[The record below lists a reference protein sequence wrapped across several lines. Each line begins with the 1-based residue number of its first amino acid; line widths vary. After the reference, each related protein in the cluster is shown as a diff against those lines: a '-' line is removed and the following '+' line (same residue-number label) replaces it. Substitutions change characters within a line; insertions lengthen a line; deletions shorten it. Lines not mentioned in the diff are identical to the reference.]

1 MSKLQELIKKLCP
14 DGVEFRKLGEVC
26 EFINGFAFK
35 SSLFKDEGL
44 PIIRITN
51 INGVSID
58 LSDVKFFDSR
68 DYKSNLQ
75 SFSVSFGDILI
86 AMSGAT
92 TGKIGYYDNEDIAYL
107 NQRVG
112 KFVPNVNVLNNRYLF
127 HFLLSKTSELYIMAG
142 GGAQPNLSSNKLMNE
157 LYIPLPP
164 LEVQNEIVRIL
175 DTFTSHTA
183 ELQAELQARKEQ
195 YEYYRNKLLTF
206 DENDERVK
214 WMKLGEIGTFVRGNG
229 LQKKDFTE
237 TGVGCIHYGQI
248 YTYYGTS
255 TDTTKSFVPYELAQ
269 KLTKVKSGNLVIA
282 CTSENIEDVCKA
294 VVWLGEE
301 DIVTGGHACV
311 FAHNEI
317 PKYIAYFFQTE
328 YFFQQK
334 KKYARG
340 AKVIDIKV
348 SDLEKISIPVPPL
361 SEQKRIISILDKFE
375 SLVNDLSEGLPAEI
389 EAVQEQ
395 YEYYRNKLLTF
406 KRKS

>member
-1 MSKLQELIKKLCP
+1 MSKLQELIKELCP
-14 DGVEFRKLGEVC
+14 EGVEFRKLGEVC

-58 LSDVKFFDSR
+58 LSDVKFFDLR

-112 KFVPNVNVLNNRYLF
+112 KFVPNVNKLNNRYLF
-127 HFLLSKTSELYIMAG
+127 HFLHSKTAELYIMAG

-175 DTFTSHTA
+175 DTFTSHAA

-195 YEYYRNKLLTF
+195 YEYYRNKLLSF
-206 DENDERVK
+206 DEKVK
-214 WMKLGEIGTFVRGNG
+214 WIKLNEIAEIGTGSSNTQDELSNGLYPFFVRSQIVRWKNEYEF
-229 LQKKDFTE
+229 DE
-237 TGVGCIHYGQI
+237 TAIITSGDGVGVGKIFHYVEGKYALHQRAYRIHI
-248 YTYYGTS
+248 L
-255 TDTTKSFVPYELAQ
+255 DNA
-269 KLTKVKSGNLVIA
+269 I
-282 CTSENIEDVCKA
+282 
-294 VVWLGEE
+294 
-301 DIVTGGHACV
+301 
-311 FAHNEI
+311 I
-317 PKYIAYFFQTE
+317 PKFFFYYMRSEFYNYITKNAFSSSVT
-328 YFFQQK
+328 
-334 KKYARG
+334 
-340 AKVIDIKV
+340 
-348 SDLEKISIPVPPL
+348 SIRKPMLLNFPIPIPLL
-361 SEQKRIISILDKFE
+361 SEQQRIVSILDKFE
-375 SLVNDLSEGLPAEI
+375 SLVNDLTAGLPAEI
-389 EAVQEQ
+389 VAVQEQ

-406 KRKS
+406 ERKS

>member
-1 MSKLQELIKKLCP
+1 MSKLQELIKELCP
-14 DGVEFRKLGEVC
+14 NGVEFRKLGEVC
-26 EFINGFAFK
+26 EIKRGVRVVKNDLINDGKYPVFQN
-35 SSLFKDEGL
+35 SLIPL
-44 PIIRITN
+44 
-51 INGVSID
+51 
-58 LSDVKFFDSR
+58 
-68 DYKSNLQ
+68 
-75 SFSVSFGDILI
+75 
-86 AMSGAT
+86 
-92 TGKIGYYDNEDIAYL
+92 GYYDKNNYPANITFVISAGAAGEIGYTEEPIWAADDCLAIISP
-107 NQRVG
+107 NNIIN
-112 KFVPNVNVLNNRYLF
+112 KFIYYCL
-127 HFLLSKTSELYIMAG
+127 I
-142 GGAQPNLSSNKLMNE
+142 SNKLFFVSKVRRASVPRLSRTVVDNFE
-157 LYIPLPP
+157 IPIPP

-175 DTFTSHTA
+175 DTFTSQIE
-183 ELQAELQARKEQ
+183 ELQAELQARREQ
-195 YEYYRNKLLTF
+195 YEYYRNRLLTF
-206 DENDERVK
+206 AKIGGGKQEVR
-214 WMKLGEIGTFVRGNG
+214 WMKLGEIGNFVRGNG

-255 TDTTKSFVPYELAQ
+255 TDTTKSFVPYDLAQ

-340 AKVIDIKV
+340 AKVIDIKIT
-348 SDLEKISIPVPPL
+348 DLEKISIPVPPL
-361 SEQKRIISILDKFE
+361 SEQQRIVSILDKFE
-375 SLVNDLSEGLPAEI
+375 ALVNDLTAGLPAEI
-389 EAVQEQ
+389 AAVQEQ

-406 KRKS
+406 KRIS

>member
-26 EFINGFAFK
+26 EIKRGVRVVKNDLINDGKYPVFQN
-35 SSLFKDEGL
+35 SLIPL
-44 PIIRITN
+44 
-51 INGVSID
+51 
-58 LSDVKFFDSR
+58 
-68 DYKSNLQ
+68 
-75 SFSVSFGDILI
+75 
-86 AMSGAT
+86 
-92 TGKIGYYDNEDIAYL
+92 GYYDKNNYPANITFVISAGAAGEIGYTEEPIWAADDCLTIISPNNIINKFIYYCLIA
-107 NQRVG
+107 
-112 KFVPNVNVLNNRYLF
+112 
-127 HFLLSKTSELYIMAG
+127 
-142 GGAQPNLSSNKLMNE
+142 NKLFFVSKVRRASVPRLSRTVVDNFE
-157 LYIPLPP
+157 IPIPP

-175 DTFTSHTA
+175 DTFTAHTA

-389 EAVQEQ
+389 AAVQEQ

>member
-26 EFINGFAFK
+26 ELSRGKVYSKTYINNNIGNYPVY
-35 SSLFKDEGL
+35 SSQTANNGELGKISSYDYDGEYLTWTTDGAYAGTIFHRQG
-44 PIIRITN
+44 RFSITN
-51 INGVSID
+51 VCG
-58 LSDVKFFDSR
+58 
-68 DYKSNLQ
+68 
-75 SFSVSFGDILI
+75 LI
-86 AMSGAT
+86 T
-92 TGKIGYYDNEDIAYL
+92 IK
-107 NQRVG
+107 
-112 KFVPNVNVLNNRYLF
+112 
-127 HFLLSKTSELYIMAG
+127 
-142 GGAQPNLSSNKLMNE
+142 SNKLLVRF
-157 LYIPLPP
+157 LYYWLSIKAKEYVYQGMGNPKLMTNQMEIIEIPLPP
-164 LEVQNEIVRIL
+164 LEIQNEIVRIL
-175 DTFTSHTA
+175 DTFTAHTA

-206 DENDERVK
+206 DENDEGVK

-255 TDTTKSFVPYELAQ
+255 TNTTKSFVPYELAQ

-317 PKYIAYFFQTE
+317 PQYIAYFFQTE

-348 SDLEKISIPVPPL
+348 SDLEKILIPVPPL
-361 SEQKRIISILDKFE
+361 SKQQRIVSILDKFE

-389 EAVQEQ
+389 AVVQEQ

>member
-317 PKYIAYFFQTE
+317 PK
-328 YFFQQK
+328 
-334 KKYARG
+334 
-340 AKVIDIKV
+340 
-348 SDLEKISIPVPPL
+348 
-361 SEQKRIISILDKFE
+361 
-375 SLVNDLSEGLPAEI
+375 
-389 EAVQEQ
+389 
-395 YEYYRNKLLTF
+395 LLF
-406 KRKS
+406 MGM